1 MNDTARAASANS
13 ASQRRTPWW
22 VWTLAGVGA
31 AGVVAFLVVIGLV
44 VVPPA
49 LANLRTQVA
58 SAQDPLVI
66 GSEAASV
73 VIAVP
78 DGWLITHPDDAQ
90 TLIATPDRGM
100 IVDVTLAAGDPSAAA
115 AAAGVASPLV
125 ETLASGLTVAHG
137 PPVPAADEDAAN
149 VPALVA
155 AVGPVAGGSVVFT
168 VSSDDLD
175 RYRPALA
182 SLLEGVR
189 P

>member
-78 DGWLITHPDDAQ
+78 DGWLITHPDDAH

-100 IVDVTLAAGDPSAAA
+100 IVDVTPAAGDPSAAA
-115 AAAGVASPLV
+115 AAAGVASPL
-125 ETLASGLTVAHG
+125 A
-137 PPVPAADEDAAN
+137 AADEDAAN

-168 VSSDDLD
+168 ASSDDLD